1 VAINVRGNAPTA
13 APQVA
18 AIPFTRAAR
27 KKTAAAGILTGTV
40 PSSATQLQPVQ
51 IPAAGYLAGIELL
64 IDVVTTGNSQTT
76 AFKTAASAGD
86 APFSFIN
93 SINLVNSAGDNLMSN
108 VSGYH
113 LFLLNKYGN
122 FRAQAPFCD
131 PRADQYFAL
140 TTGSGGTG
148 GSFRFRLFIP
158 IQADPSSAF
167 CALPNLA
174 ANKSYLLN
182 VQLAASSAVYSTAPT
197 TAGTYTINIISH
209 YWSQPAAQN
218 AVGVPQQIAPDGV
231 GSVMLTQLQTI
242 SVGGAGDKILQL
254 QNVGNVIKSII
265 FVLRDTSGI
274 RTVANSWGATNQ
286 IILNNDTLFYW
297 TQGTNSSSSWSS
309 HMSEVWGY
317 GEAIN
322 ATAPG
327 TTSTLDAAGGLDTNV
342 FAVGYFND
350 LQGGYVRPDTNRN
363 QFLPTLDATL
373 LQLRST
379 SFGSNAQ
386 TLEVITQS
394 IKPTTASAL
403 YAPHY

>member
-1 VAINVRGNAPTA
+1 MA
-13 APQVA
+13 APVA

-51 IPAAGYLAGIELL
+51 IPAAGYLAGIEILV
-64 IDVVTTGNSQTT
+64 DVTTAGNSATT

-86 APFSFIN
+86 APWSFIN

-108 VSGYH
+108 VTGYH
-113 LFLLNKYGN
+113 LMLLNKYGN
-122 FRAQAPFCD
+122 FRTQAPFCD
-131 PRADQYFAL
+131 PRADQYFSV
-140 TTGSGGTG
+140 TTGAGGTG

-158 IQADPSSAF
+158 IQADPSQAF

-174 ANKSYLLN
+174 ANKSYLVN
-182 VQLAASSAVYSTAPT
+182 IQLAANTAVYSTAPT
-197 TAGTYTINIISH
+197 SAGTYTIQFINH
-209 YWSQPAAQN
+209 YWSQPAGTN

-254 QNVGNVIKSII
+254 QNVGNVIKSLI
-265 FVLRDTSGI
+265 FVLRDSSGI
-274 RTVANSWGATNQ
+274 RTVANSWGNTNQ

-297 TQGTNSSSSWSS
+297 TTGTNSSSSWSS
-309 HMSEVWGY
+309 HMSEAWGY
-317 GEAIN
+317 GEALN
-322 ATAPG
+322 GTAPG
-327 TTSTLDAAGGLDTNV
+327 TASTLDAAGGLDTNV

-350 LQGGYVRPDTNRN
+350 LNGGYVAPNTNRN

-379 SFGSNAQ
+379 SFGANAQ
-386 TLEVITQS
+386 TLEVLTQS
-394 IKPTTASAL
+394 VKPTTAAAL
-403 YAPHY
+403 YAPHN